1 MVKLNQEKFNI
12 LRKVDRKPN
21 FSQRE
26 MAKDLDLSLGKIN
39 YCLDELRKKGLLKL
53 QNFTNNPKKSKY
65 IYVLTPKGVSEKTKM
80 TIDFMKRKM
89 QEYDELKK
97 ELNEEE
103 Y

>member
-1 MVKLNQEKFNI
+1 MKLNQEKFNI

>member
-1 MVKLNQEKFNI
+1 VKLNQEKFNI

>member
-12 LRKVDRKPN
+12 LRKIDRKPN

-65 IYVLTPKGVSEKTKM
+65 IYVLTPKGISEKTRM
-80 TIDFMKRKM
+80 TVDFMKRKM

-97 ELNEEE
+97 ELNEDR

>member
-1 MVKLNQEKFNI
+1 MKLNQEKFNI

-97 ELNEEE
+97 ELNEEG

>member
-1 MVKLNQEKFNI
+1 MKLNQEKFNI

-26 MAKDLDLSLGKIN
+26 MAKDLDLSLGKID